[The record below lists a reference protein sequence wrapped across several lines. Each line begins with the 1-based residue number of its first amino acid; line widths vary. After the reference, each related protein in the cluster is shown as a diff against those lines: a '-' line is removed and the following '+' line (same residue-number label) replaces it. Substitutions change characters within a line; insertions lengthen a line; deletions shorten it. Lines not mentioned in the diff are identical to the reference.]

1 MCFMKHFSYLFF
13 NTICNFIYSLIK
25 VRYSATDLRITSS
38 SVFGN
43 IHCQFFNKT
52 SCFSLSENH
61 LFSFIRKAVQE
72 ERKICHLLDG
82 FLVLTMARAVA
93 DQKQEPGILSAS
105 PMWWQERRYLKP
117 PPAALPV
124 HFSRGGGQWRGNW
137 IPHTCK
143 IHACPE

>member
-1 MCFMKHFSYLFF
+1 MCFTKHFSYLFF

-72 ERKICHLLDG
+72 ERKTCHLLDG
-82 FLVLTMARAVA
+82 FLVLTMARAVP

-105 PMWWQERRYLKP
+105 PMWWQECRYLKP
-117 PPAALPV
+117 PPAAPPGAL
-124 HFSRGGGQWRGNW
+124 
-137 IPHTCK
+137 
-143 IHACPE
+143 